1 MRPAQD
7 KQHPER
13 KYSERESLE
22 KKYLVEW
29 RCEECKGSFTTVV
42 TGLQVD
48 KWAPEDLPKIPLC
61 PRCGK
66 ERVFYRGNEEVST
79 AAAPEGGAAE
89 ERQATHTS
97 EDRSSNGEAPS

>member
-1 MRPAQD
+1 MRLGQEQQYP
-7 KQHPER
+7 KRKHPER
-13 KYSERESLE
+13 KRLER
-22 KKYLVEW
+22 KYLVEW

-48 KWAPEDLPKIPLC
+48 KWAPENLPKIPLC

-79 AAAPEGGAAE
+79 AAPEGGAPEKKRSA
-89 ERQATHTS
+89 HTS
-97 EDRSSNGEAPS
+97 ENSSSDGEAPS